1 MTAETETDYSIFFM
15 STVSAT
21 VGPTFRAARKGS
33 GLSVRALASRAEI
46 SHTTISRWERGQ
58 RDISLSTY
66 EHLSLALA
74 DFMAGTRAHV

>member
-1 MTAETETDYSIFFM
+1 MNTNESNATFGM

-21 VGPTFRAARKGS
+21 VGPTFRAARKGT
-33 GLSVRALASRAEI
+33 GVSVRALASRAEI

-58 RDISLSTY
+58 CDISLSTY

-74 DFMAGTRAHV
+74 DFMAGTRVHV